1 MRRVLLAGVL
11 AVLVGA
17 CAEGGGG
24 PPPKG
29 GILAIGDSV
38 LAWNRFRGRSIPDVV
53 ARETG
58 MQVSNLSVSGARI
71 SHSSPQARAKGGD
84 IREQYTPGEWDWV
97 LLNGGANDLLF
108 ECGCRRCDATLDR
121 MISADGAGGEIP
133 KLVTQLRSTGAQIV
147 LLGYYDAN
155 ARANLFSRC
164 SDTVDR
170 LNQRVARLAERH
182 GDVHF
187 VSAAPAMDPANPRHW
202 AVDRVHPS
210 AIGADRIGQL
220 IARKICTIRPSA
232 KCRNPG

>member
-1 MRRVLLAGVL
+1 MLLAGVL
-11 AVLVGA
+11 AALVGA
-17 CAEGGGG
+17 CADPDVA
-24 PPPKG
+24 PPPAG
-29 GILAIGDSV
+29 HLLAIGDSV
-38 LAWNRFRGRSIPDVV
+38 LAWNRFRGRSVPDVV
-53 ARETG
+53 ARQTG
-58 MQVSNLSVSGARI
+58 MQLSNLSVSGARI

-84 IREQYTPGEWDWV
+84 IREQFMPGAWDWV

-108 ECGCRRCDATLDR
+108 ECGCRRCGATLDR
-121 MISADGAGGEIP
+121 MISAEGARGEIP
-133 KLVTQLRSTGAQIV
+133 VLVKQLRSTGAQIV

-164 SDTVDR
+164 GETVGR
-170 LNQRVARLAERH
+170 LNQRLARLAARH

-202 AVDRVHPS
+202 TVDRVHPS
-210 AIGADRIGQL
+210 AVGAARIGQH